1 MSYNKFKIM
10 ETIEELKEQVKKSII
25 SEIGEEKY
33 YKLIAESLEK
43 LVPIKESIDLMF
55 IEDKEQKSAIFK
67 QSVLNNLVFERY
79 TNETEQN
86 FFIGYYELV
95 FDVFEF

>member
-1 MSYNKFKIM
+1 M
-10 ETIEELKEQVKKSII
+10 ETIEELKEQVKTSII

-33 YKLIAESLEK
+33 YKLISESLEK
-43 LVPIKESIDLMF
+43 LVPIKEAIDLLF
-55 IEDKEQKSAIFK
+55 PEENEEVKKAEFK
-67 QSVLNNLVFERY
+67 KAVMNELVFERY
-79 TNETEQN
+79 EEDSEQT

>member
-1 MSYNKFKIM
+1 M
-10 ETIEELKEQVKKSII
+10 ENIEQLKEQVKTSII

-33 YKLIAESLEK
+33 YKLISESLEK

-55 IEDKEQKSAIFK
+55 TESQQEKTATFK
-67 QSVLNNLVFERY
+67 QAVFDELVFDRY
-79 TNETEQN
+79 NTPTEQT